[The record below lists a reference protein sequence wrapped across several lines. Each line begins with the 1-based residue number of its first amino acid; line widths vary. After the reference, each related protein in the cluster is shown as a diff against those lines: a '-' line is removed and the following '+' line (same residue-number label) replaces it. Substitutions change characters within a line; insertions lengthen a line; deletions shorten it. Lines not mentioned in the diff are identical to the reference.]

1 VDADSESEGVIEAM
15 EYFNAHV
22 AVTGAAGGIGRVLS
36 ETLAADGL
44 TVFGLDLVPDPDPPH
59 GVTSLAVDV
68 TSGASFERA
77 VAAIY
82 EEASGPV
89 DLVSC
94 AGIVEGDVA
103 AEDMTV
109 EQFDAVLAVNLRG
122 VFLGCQAFGRE
133 LLARG
138 GGSIVNVASMSGN
151 CVVNFPQRQCAYNA
165 SKAAVTALTKSLAVE
180 WGPRGVRV
188 NAISPGYVSTPLLD
202 DKRHQFAQWKE
213 GIVLGRFAEPAEISK
228 AVSFLLSV
236 DSSYCCGTELVIDGG
251 YSLR

>member
-1 VDADSESEGVIEAM
+1 M
-15 EYFNAHV
+15 
-22 AVTGAAGGIGRVLS
+22 TGASGGIGRILS
-36 ETLAADGL
+36 ESLATQGL
-44 TVFGLDLVPDPDPPH
+44 TVFGLDVLTDPEPPK

-68 TSGASFERA
+68 TSSTSVNEA
-77 VAAIY
+77 VAEVY
-82 EEASGPV
+82 RRASGAV

-103 AEDMTV
+103 AEAMNVD
-109 EQFDAVLAVNLRG
+109 QFDSVLAVNLRG

-138 GGSIVNVASMSGN
+138 GGCIVNVASMSGN
-151 CVVNFPQRQCAYNA
+151 CIVNYPQRQCAYNA

-180 WGPRGVRV
+180 WGSRGVRV
-188 NAISPGYVSTPLLD
+188 NAISPGYVDTPLLAE
-202 DKRHQFAQWKE
+202 KSHQFAQWKE
-213 GIVLGRFAEPAEISK
+213 GIILGRFADPVEIAR
-228 AVSFLLSV
+228 AVLFLLST

>member
-1 VDADSESEGVIEAM
+1 M
-15 EYFNAHV
+15 EFLNSHV
-22 AVTGAAGGIGRVLS
+22 AVTGASGGIGRVLS
-36 ETLAADGL
+36 ESLAAQGL
-44 TVFGLDLVPDPDPPH
+44 TVFGLDLVADPNPPE

-68 TSGASFERA
+68 TSAASVSEV
-77 VAAIY
+77 VAAVY
-82 EEASGPV
+82 EMASGAV

-109 EQFDAVLAVNLRG
+109 DQFDAVVAVNLRG
-122 VFLGCQAFGRE
+122 LFLGCQAFGRQ

-151 CVVNFPQRQCAYNA
+151 CIVNYPQRQCAYNA

-188 NAISPGYVSTPLLD
+188 NAISPGYVDTPILA
-202 DKRHQFAQWKE
+202 DKPHQFAQWKE
-213 GIVLGRFAEPAEISK
+213 GIVLGRFAEPAEIAR
-228 AVSFLLSV
+228 AVSFLLST

>member
-1 VDADSESEGVIEAM
+1 M
-15 EYFNAHV
+15 EFLNSSV
-22 AVTGAAGGIGRVLS
+22 AVTGASGGIGRVLC
-36 ETLAADGL
+36 EYLVQQGL
-44 TVFGLDLVPDPDPPH
+44 TVYGLDLTQDQHPPAGVVP
-59 GVTSLAVDV
+59 LAVDI
-68 TSGASFERA
+68 TSAPSVHGV

-82 EEASGPV
+82 EQAAGPV
-89 DLVSC
+89 DLVAC

-109 EQFDAVLAVNLRG
+109 EQFDAVQAVNVRG
-122 VFLGCQAFGRE
+122 VFLSCQAFGRE

-151 CVVNFPQRQCAYNA
+151 CIVNYPQSQCAYNA

-188 NAISPGYVSTPLLD
+188 NAISPGYVDTPILA
-202 DKRHQFAQWKE
+202 DKPHQFAQWKE
-213 GIVLGRFAEPAEISK
+213 GIVLGRFAQPVEIAK
-228 AVSFLLSV
+228 AVAFLLSES
-236 DSSYCCGTELVIDGG
+236 SSYCCGTELVIDGG